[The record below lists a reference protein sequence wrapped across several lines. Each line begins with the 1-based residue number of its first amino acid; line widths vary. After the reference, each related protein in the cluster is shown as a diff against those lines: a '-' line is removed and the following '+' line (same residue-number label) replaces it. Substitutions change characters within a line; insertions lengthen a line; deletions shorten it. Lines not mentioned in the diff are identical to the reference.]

1 MTLLQAMHHAEQ
13 MDAARREFEEL
24 WRAEITPR
32 LPELGVE
39 PDVRAVM
46 VLRHLT
52 WVVFVKARR
61 VDAAK

>member
-1 MTLLQAMHHAEQ
+1 

-39 PDVRAVM
+39 PDVRAIM

-52 WVVFVKARR
+52 WLVFVKARK